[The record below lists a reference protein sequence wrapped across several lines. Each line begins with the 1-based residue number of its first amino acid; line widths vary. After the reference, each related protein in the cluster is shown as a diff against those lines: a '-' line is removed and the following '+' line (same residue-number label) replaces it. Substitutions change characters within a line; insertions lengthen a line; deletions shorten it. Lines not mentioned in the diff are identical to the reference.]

1 MNSRF
6 DDWEDL
12 VDCNKCQR
20 YFDDTC
26 DGTKVGHKK
35 KCNSFVATRASDLPD
50 RIFTLECE
58 CRRMRGDLRLLW
70 SILGIMV
77 IGRFIEVLL

>member
-1 MNSRF
+1 MNNRF

-26 DGTKVGHKK
+26 DGAKVGYKK
-35 KCNSFVATRASDLPD
+35 KCNSFVATRMSDIPARLD
-50 RIFTLECE
+50 KLECDDLS
-58 CRRMRGDLRLLW
+58 MRGDLRIIWATLA
-70 SILGIMV
+70 IMMIV
-77 IGRFIEVLL
+77 ELIEVLL